1 MVSTDKLIKVGV
13 KYSDNYFETLK
24 NIYNNAY
31 RNNDSLEDFLNVT
44 KDYSIGNPLEA
55 GGFKEQ
61 LTNLVVASTNDI
73 RFSRP
78 AQKALMN
85 TIISN
90 TTGELI
96 TNVGED
102 IKAGVRDIVS
112 RGYSE
117 GKLNHNRVADEINAK
132 LEGINRKRARTIA
145 RTEIKRAQTTSNYV
159 VARERGAN
167 AYTYKCGAN
176 PCDICIEDCGETFPI
191 DDMEHLPPR
200 HPNSYHKDTK
210 VFTSKGWK
218 PVSDITYEDKLATLN
233 PETEQIEFY
242 NPKGLVSHYENELI
256 EIKDKWFNIQITK
269 DHDCFIHQRRD
280 GGKQGRYY
288 MPQFRN
294 PSELTSESKFVR
306 TISSDREC
314 DEYLDIN
321 GVTIHKNDYA
331 FLMAWYLSEG
341 SCNRDNY
348 IIIAQLKSDIRDYL
362 KCELAEIADRLNC
375 KFYEWKQG
383 FALKNDN
390 LLEYLKLLG
399 HSHEKYIP
407 KELFKLDNESL
418 QIFLDNYILGDGHK
432 RTSKKYNSVEECIFT
447 SSIRLRDGISFIAVL
462 CGYNPTI
469 YKHSEKGKLVKH
481 HNGDYVQ
488 NYDVWGIRL
497 NRTHYT
503 NFKSGMMSVKP
514 YGDIVY
520 CVDLPPYHTLLVCFD
535 GKTSWNGNCM
545 CGVSFFKDPTLPPAD
560 STESDE
566 Y

>member
-1 MVSTDKLIKVGV
+1 MSNYINKLIRKGV
-13 KYSDNYFETLK
+13 TTSDKYFKDIINVYTRLYKNSKDFEEFLAYEGYSPINTIMTNYHDNMVTIIS
-24 NIYNNAY
+24 N
-31 RNNDSLEDFLNVT
+31 SL
-44 KDYSIGNPLEA
+44 
-55 GGFKEQ
+55 
-61 LTNLVVASTNDI
+61 NDI
-73 RFSRP
+73 RFNRP
-78 AQKALMN
+78 SQKALYK
-85 TIISN
+85 TVIDTRTSS
-90 TTGELI
+90 LI
-96 TNVGED
+96 TKVND
-102 IKAGVRDIVS
+102 DTRQAVRDIIKKS
-112 RGYSE
+112 YQKGDLSY
-117 GKLNHNRVADEINAK
+117 KTVAEEITK
-132 LEGINRKRARTIA
+132 TCDTINSARARAIA
-145 RTEIKRAQTTSNYV
+145 RTELNNATTTADYIINK
-159 VARERGAN
+159 ERGAN
-167 AYTYKCGAN
+167 VYSYQCAGE
-176 PCDICIEDCGETFPI
+176 PCEVCEEDCGKVFHI
-191 DDMEHLPPR
+191 DDIDHLPPR

-280 GGKQGRYY
+280 GGKHGRY
-288 MPQFRN
+288 MEPQFRK

-314 DEYLDIN
+314 DEYLNIN

-348 IIIAQLKSDIRDYL
+348 IVIAQLKSDIRDYL
-362 KCELAEIADRLNC
+362 KSELAGIADRLNS

-390 LLEYLKLLG
+390 LLEYLKVLG

-418 QIFLDNYILGDGHK
+418 QIFLDNYLLGDGHK

-447 SSIRLRDGISFIAVL
+447 SSIRLRDGICFIAVL

-469 YKHSEKGKLVKH
+469 YKHSKKGKLVKH

-503 NFKSGMMSVKP
+503 KFKSSMMSVKG
-514 YGDIVY
+514 YDDIVY

-535 GKTSWNGNCM
+535 GKTSWNGNCC
-545 CGVSFFKDPTLPPAD
+545 CGVTFYYDPNV
-560 STESDE
+560 E
-566 Y
+566 

>member
-1 MVSTDKLIKVGV
+1 MSNYINKLIRKGV
-13 KYSDNYFETLK
+13 TTSDKYFKDIINEYTRLYKNSKDFEEFLAYEGYSPINTLMTNYHDNMVTIIS
-24 NIYNNAY
+24 N
-31 RNNDSLEDFLNVT
+31 SL
-44 KDYSIGNPLEA
+44 
-55 GGFKEQ
+55 
-61 LTNLVVASTNDI
+61 NDI
-73 RFSRP
+73 RFNRP
-78 AQKALMN
+78 SQKALYK
-85 TIISN
+85 TVIDTRTSS
-90 TTGELI
+90 LI
-96 TNVGED
+96 TKVND
-102 IKAGVRDIVS
+102 DTRQAVRDIIKKSYQKGDLSYKTVQ
-112 RGYSE
+112 
-117 GKLNHNRVADEINAK
+117 AEITK
-132 LEGINRKRARTIA
+132 TCDTINSTRARAIA
-145 RTEIKRAQTTSNYV
+145 RTELNNATTTADYIINK
-159 VARERGAN
+159 ERGAN
-167 AYTYKCGAN
+167 VYSYQCAGD
-176 PCDICIEDCGETFPI
+176 PCEVCEEDCGKVFHI
-191 DDMEHLPPR
+191 DDIDHLPPR

-233 PETEQIEFY
+233 PETEQIEFH

-280 GGKQGRYY
+280 GGKHGRY
-288 MPQFRN
+288 MEPQFRK

-314 DEYLDIN
+314 DEYLNIN

-348 IIIAQLKSDIRDYL
+348 IVIAQLKSDIRDYL
-362 KCELAEIADRLNC
+362 KSELARIADRLNS

-390 LLEYLKLLG
+390 LLEYLKVLG

-418 QIFLDNYILGDGHK
+418 QIFLDNYLLGDGHK

-447 SSIRLRDGISFIAVL
+447 SSIRLRDGICFIAVL

-503 NFKSGMMSVKP
+503 KFKSGMMSVKG
-514 YGDIVY
+514 YDDIVY

-535 GKTSWNGNCM
+535 GKTSWNGNCR
-545 CGVSFFKDPTLPPAD
+545 CGVTFYYDPNV
-560 STESDE
+560 E
-566 Y
+566 